1 MNYREV
7 ILKKKKNAILK
18 GQIEQYEKVL
28 DEVSNDKN
36 GNVPNESLLQ
46 DAEKSGFERH
56 NANFSPDPLLNAS
69 HGDSQQKYKSIYNRI
84 LF

>member
-1 MNYREV
+1 
-7 ILKKKKNAILK
+7 
-18 GQIEQYEKVL
+18 L

-69 HGDSQQKYKSIYNRI
+69 HGDSQQKYKSIYPKI
-84 LF
+84 LFLQDDLSYIPHCQREMKEPKLQH